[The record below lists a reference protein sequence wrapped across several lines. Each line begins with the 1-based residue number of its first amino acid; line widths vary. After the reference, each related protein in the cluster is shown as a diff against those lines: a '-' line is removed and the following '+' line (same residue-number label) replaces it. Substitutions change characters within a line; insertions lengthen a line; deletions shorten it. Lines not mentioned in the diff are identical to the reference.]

1 MQQTQKLSR
10 NVGSFF
16 NYLMS
21 NNQSI
26 PQVGKGATQ
35 MHYTDRTCYE
45 VIEVSKDLKKVK
57 LEYLEAE
64 AIKDMQLPTGHQTW
78 NLKPTG
84 YYIEVVYRHN
94 AWRKKVKAVQFTNEF
109 MAKHGFNSY
118 ARALTAEQIEVIYG
132 NEVYPQNVVEGI
144 TEEVTEYHKINILF
158 GVKDYYY
165 DWSF

>member
-45 VIEVSKDLKKVK
+45 VIEVSKDLKRVK
-57 LEYLEAE
+57 LEYLETSAVKG
-64 AIKDMQLPTGHQTW
+64 IDLPTGHQAW
-78 NLKPTG
+78 ELNPTG
-84 YYIEVVYRHN
+84 HYIEVVYRHN
-94 AWRKKVKAVQFTNEF
+94 AWRKKVKVVQFTDEF
-109 MAKHGFNSY
+109 MKKHSYHSY
-118 ARALTAEQIEVIYG
+118 ANFLTAEQREAVYG

-144 TEEVTEYHKINILF
+144 TEEVTEYLKINILF

>member
-94 AWRKKVKAVQFTNEF
+94 AWRKKVKVVQFTDEF
-109 MAKHGFNSY
+109 IKTTNGFSCV
-118 ARALTAEQIEVIYG
+118 RALTTEQIEAIYG

>member
-16 NYLMS
+16 NHLMS
-21 NNQSI
+21 NNNSI
-26 PQVGKGATQ
+26 PKVGEGATQ

-64 AIKDMQLPTGHQTW
+64 AVKDMQLPTGHQSW

-84 YYIEVVYRHN
+84 HFIEVVYRHN
-94 AWRKKVKAVQFTNEF
+94 AWRKKVKVIQFTKEF
-109 MAKHGFNSY
+109 IAKHGNFSY
-118 ARALTAEQIEVIYG
+118 VKALTAEQLEAIYG

-144 TEEVTEYHKINILF
+144 TQEATEYHKINILF
-158 GVKDYYY
+158 GVKDHYY